1 MCIGTPVHM
10 FYHRQTLLQWRNQ
23 PENTLPDEVLQTL
36 LELSLL
42 RDPGRQPAVFPD
54 AGAQR
59 KCHRKR
65 CERKRK
71 RGKRAGIRA
80 RLKASPSR
88 PAIPSLFL
96 ANVCSL
102 DKKLDY
108 IRLQRTTQRE
118 FRDCCVLVFVESW
131 LNDNIP
137 DSAIQLAG
145 LTAFRA
151 DRSAA
156 LSGKTRG
163 GSVCVY
169 INTEWCN
176 NAVTVAKH
184 CSPLVEFLIVKC
196 RPFYLV
202 REFAAVLIAAVY
214 IPPSASIGANAKEAL
229 CELYRTISDL
239 QNKHPDGLF
248 IVAGDFNHANLK
260 SVLPKFHQ
268 HVNFATRGASA
279 LDLVYTNIPSAYQ
292 AEPRPHLA
300 FSDHMCVWLT
310 PTYTLL
316 IRRSRPVQKQ
326 VKTWPAGSISALQDC
341 FECTAWDMFR
351 EAATEGDSVDL
362 EEYAASVTGYIS
374 KCIDD
379 VTVSKTITTRPNQ
392 KPWMT
397 AEVRALLRTRDSAF
411 RVGDKVALR
420 KARADL
426 SRAIRLAKCAHAQ
439 RIHSHF
445 KDTGDAWRMWQGIQ
459 AITNYRTMPPSCER
473 DASLPDALNNF
484 YARFE
489 AQNNT
494 MARKTMPKPYEQ
506 VLCLTAVDVRNT
518 LRRVNPR
525 KAAGPDNIP
534 GRVLRE
540 CADQLTDV
548 LTDIF
553 NISLCSAT
561 VPTCLKS
568 TTIVSVPKKST
579 VSCLNDYRPVAL
591 TPIIMKCFERL
602 VMRNIK
608 TQLPSSLDPLQF
620 AYRPNRSTD
629 DAITTTLHLSLTHL
643 EKKDTYVR
651 MLFIDFSSAFN
662 TIIPQNLTRK
672 LSSLGLNTPLCNW
685 ILDFLTGRP
694 QSVQF
699 GGSTSSTI
707 TLNTGAP
714 QGSVLSPLLFTLLTH
729 DCAAKHSS
737 NSFIKF
743 ADDTTVLGL
752 ITKGDESAYR
762 EEVQRLTDWCTVNNL
777 HLNVDKTKEMVVD
790 FRRAQHTHSPL
801 NIDGSSVE
809 IVKSTKFLGVHLA
822 DNLTWTL
829 NTSST
834 AKKAQQRLYFLRK
847 LRKARLPPPILT
859 LFYRGTIESIL
870 SSCITAWFG
879 TCAVS
884 DCKTLQRIVRTAER
898 IIGVSLPSIT
908 DIYTT
913 RSIRKATSI
922 VNDPTHPSHELF
934 SLLPSG
940 RRYRS
945 IRSSTTRF
953 CNSFYPQAIRLLNCR
968 D

>member
-1 MCIGTPVHM
+1 MSSRTSS
-10 FYHRQTLLQWRNQ
+10 T
-23 PENTLPDEVLQTL
+23 
-36 LELSLL
+36 
-42 RDPGRQPAVFPD
+42 
-54 AGAQR
+54 
-59 KCHRKR
+59 
-65 CERKRK
+65 
-71 RGKRAGIRA
+71 
-80 RLKASPSR
+80 SP
-88 PAIPSLFL
+88 
-96 ANVCSL
+96 C
-102 DKKLDY
+102 
-108 IRLQRTTQRE
+108 
-118 FRDCCVLVFVESW
+118 
-131 LNDNIP
+131 
-137 DSAIQLAG
+137 
-145 LTAFRA
+145 
-151 DRSAA
+151 
-156 LSGKTRG
+156 
-163 GSVCVY
+163 
-169 INTEWCN
+169 
-176 NAVTVAKH
+176 
-184 CSPLVEFLIVKC
+184 
-196 RPFYLV
+196 
-202 REFAAVLIAAVY
+202 
-214 IPPSASIGANAKEAL
+214 
-229 CELYRTISDL
+229 
-239 QNKHPDGLF
+239 
-248 IVAGDFNHANLK
+248 
-260 SVLPKFHQ
+260 
-268 HVNFATRGASA
+268 
-279 LDLVYTNIPSAYQ
+279 
-292 AEPRPHLA
+292 
-300 FSDHMCVWLT
+300 
-310 PTYTLL
+310 
-316 IRRSRPVQKQ
+316 
-326 VKTWPAGSISALQDC
+326 
-341 FECTAWDMFR
+341 
-351 EAATEGDSVDL
+351 
-362 EEYAASVTGYIS
+362 
-374 KCIDD
+374 
-379 VTVSKTITTRPNQ
+379 
-392 KPWMT
+392 
-397 AEVRALLRTRDSAF
+397 
-411 RVGDKVALR
+411 
-420 KARADL
+420 
-426 SRAIRLAKCAHAQ
+426 
-439 RIHSHF
+439 
-445 KDTGDAWRMWQGIQ
+445 
-459 AITNYRTMPPSCER
+459 
-473 DASLPDALNNF
+473 
-484 YARFE
+484 
-489 AQNNT
+489 
-494 MARKTMPKPYEQ
+494 
-506 VLCLTAVDVRNT
+506 
-518 LRRVNPR
+518 
-525 KAAGPDNIP
+525 
-534 GRVLRE
+534 
-540 CADQLTDV
+540 
-548 LTDIF
+548 
-553 NISLCSAT
+553 AT
-561 VPTCLKS
+561 VPMCLKS
-568 TTIVSVPKKST
+568 TTIVPVPKKST

-662 TIIPQNLTRK
+662 TIIPQNLIRK

-694 QSVQF
+694 QSVRF

-714 QGSVLSPLLFTLLTH
+714 QGSVLSPLVFTLLTH
-729 DCAAKHSS
+729 DCAEQHSS

-801 NIDGSSVE
+801 NINGSSVE

-879 TCAVS
+879 TCTVS
-884 DCKTLQRIVRTAER
+884 DRKSLQRIVRTAER
-898 IIGVSLPSIT
+898 IIGVSLPSIM